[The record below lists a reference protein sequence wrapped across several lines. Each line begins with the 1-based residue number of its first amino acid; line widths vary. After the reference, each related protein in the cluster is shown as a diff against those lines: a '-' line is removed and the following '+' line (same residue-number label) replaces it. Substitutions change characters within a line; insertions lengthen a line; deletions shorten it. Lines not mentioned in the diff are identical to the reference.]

1 MNESAACLEG
11 LCANNILP
19 LQVPL
24 VIEEG
29 VSRASTNF
37 CSEDSE
43 IFE

>member
-1 MNESAACLEG
+1 MKVLPALKV
-11 LCANNILP
+11 CAQTIYY
-19 LQVPL
+19 QVPL